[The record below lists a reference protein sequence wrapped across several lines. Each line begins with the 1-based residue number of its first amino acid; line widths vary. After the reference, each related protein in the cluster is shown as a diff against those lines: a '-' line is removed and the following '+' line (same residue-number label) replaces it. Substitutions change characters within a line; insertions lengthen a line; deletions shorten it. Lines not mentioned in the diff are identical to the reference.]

1 MKLGKR
7 KGTTT
12 IDRAKLLSLK
22 PKPSSNVKWEVYDT
36 GEVAI
41 IIERKYRGRLGEILA
56 TIFMQPKTRKIVL
69 DEIGSYVWK
78 LLDGKTSI
86 REMIIKIS
94 EKFKMSKREAE
105 VSLIAFLSDLE
116 KRGAITVAA
125 LP

>member
-1 MKLGKR
+1 MKFGK
-7 KGTTT
+7 KGKT
-12 IDRAKLLSLK
+12 ISVDRAKLLSLK

-78 LLDGKTSI
+78 MFNGKTSI
-86 REMIIKIS
+86 REIITKIS

-116 KRGAITVAA
+116 KRGAITVAGMD
-125 LP
+125 

>member
-1 MKLGKR
+1 MKFGK
-7 KGTTT
+7 KGKTIS

-78 LLDGKTSI
+78 MFNGKTSI
-86 REMIIKIS
+86 REIITKIS

-116 KRGAITVAA
+116 KRGAITVAGTD
-125 LP
+125 

>member
-1 MKLGKR
+1 MKFGK
-7 KGTTT
+7 KEKTIS

-41 IIERKYRGRLGEILA
+41 IIERKSRGRLGEILA

-78 LLDGKTSI
+78 MFNGKTSI
-86 REMIIKIS
+86 REIITKIS

-116 KRGAITVAA
+116 KRGAITVAGTD
-125 LP
+125 

>member
-1 MKLGKR
+1 MKFGK
-7 KGTTT
+7 KGKTIS

-78 LLDGKTSI
+78 MFNGKTSI
-86 REMIIKIS
+86 REIITKIS

-116 KRGAITVAA
+116 KRGAITVAGMD
-125 LP
+125 